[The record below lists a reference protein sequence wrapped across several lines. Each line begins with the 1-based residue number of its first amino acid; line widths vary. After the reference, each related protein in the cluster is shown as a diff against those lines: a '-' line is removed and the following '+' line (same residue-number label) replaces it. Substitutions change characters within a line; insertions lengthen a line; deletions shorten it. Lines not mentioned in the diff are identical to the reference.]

1 MYTAPALQTTEDLNA
16 ERFHSIADMAEYAFS
31 THAEREAF
39 RCLDHSLTFREIDEY
54 SARLATW
61 LREHSGLQPGDRVA
75 IQLPN
80 LLQFPVAVF
89 AAIRAGLVIV
99 TTNPLYTPREMKHQ
113 FVDSDVRGVIILENF
128 CSNLQSIIA
137 ETGIT
142 CVLTTQ
148 IADMLPQPRR
158 FLMNAGARYLKR
170 MVPRWSIPGAH
181 DWQQAMQAEPTRT
194 AVDSGTDVALV
205 LYTGGTTGPAKGAML
220 THRNLLSNMMQ
231 LRQFSKQLIDDGNS
245 IIMAPLPLYHTY
257 AFMLHCMMSFYAG
270 NLSVLVPNPRDLDDV
285 VKTMRSLPRIN
296 GLVGI
301 NTLFLALTRHKDIH
315 TVDFSEMRFTGS
327 GGMALTV
334 RVAEEWQRVTGCQV
348 YEGYGLT
355 ECSPVV
361 SLNPLGG
368 VKMGTVGQPLPETQV
383 KVVNEEGED
392 LGFNETGELWVRGPQ
407 VMKGYWNNEQETASA
422 LTADGWL
429 RTGDY
434 AEIDEEGYITIVDRK
449 KDLIIVS
456 GFNVFP
462 SEVEEVVNSHPGV
475 AESAV
480 IGVPREDDSGET
492 VKLFVVRRDDVLTQA
507 DLEAYCRENLTP
519 YKVPK
524 EIVFV
529 DDLPKSNVGKVLR
542 RELREQ
548 ELAGRK

>member
-61 LREHSGLQPGDRVA
+61 LREHSGLQPGDRIA